1 MRVLRHLDYLGGLMA
16 TLGPARF
23 RSAAERQCNSYAA
36 LAAGH
41 SPPLKHP
48 TRWALTSIPRAVA
61 ELILLP
67 RPKVFR
73 SSSLKELRSSNQNEQ
88 LSLLTGKKE
97 LQRLENL
104 LALSSAEDT
113 GRT

>member
-1 MRVLRHLDYLGGLMA
+1 MA

-23 RSAAERQCNSYAA
+23 RSAAEGQRNSYAA

-48 TRWALTSIPRAVA
+48 TRWALTSIPPAVA
-61 ELILLP
+61 EFILLP

-113 GRT
+113 GRTQH